1 MRIYHHVLVLMVVSL
16 QGGRTFAQLPIPG
29 PLNARPR
36 PLPISGSGEIVA
48 FRPGFL
54 QVKTAAGDW
63 LMKIEAPPE
72 KIVLQGT
79 ALASWLRPGM
89 LVRFSATL
97 DKKGVA
103 QTPIDELFVFTPN
116 PQYRIGVFPDSELLF
131 DKADQDKGQSPRN
144 RRRAKSEGRFF
155 VAGRLTSLRDGAM
168 RIDAGENIRAQ
179 LAETAKIQ
187 VDVLGD
193 YSLVRKGDKVE
204 FVGHYYEKGK
214 GILRDVTITAA
225 SPFGTEEA
233 HAIDR
238 KNSRAKKTR
247 QPHEDGKPPEE
258 AKPSETAT

>member
-1 MRIYHHVLVLMVVSL
+1 MRTVYHVLGLLVSL
-16 QGGRTFAQLPIPG
+16 QSTLAYAQLPVPG

-36 PLPISGSGEIVA
+36 PLPINGSGEIVA

-89 LVRFSATL
+89 LVRFSTTL

-103 QTPIDELFVFTPN
+103 QTPIEELFVFTPN

-131 DKADQDKGQSPRN
+131 DEAEQDKGQNLRK
-144 RRRAKSEGRFF
+144 RRRAKTEGRYL
-155 VAGRLTSLRDGAM
+155 VAGRLTSLRSGAM
-168 RIDAGENIRAQ
+168 RVDAGQNVRAQ
-179 LAETAKIQ
+179 LAENAKIQ

-233 HAIDR
+233 SSMDR
-238 KNSRAKKTR
+238 KNSRPKKSR
-247 QPHEDGKPPEE
+247 QQADEGKPPE
-258 AKPSETAT
+258 ADKPPETAT